1 LDFSNKTHTLPIK
14 SIICSTFCWCVSD
27 NTLSFYSLSISLSLT
42 HTLII
47 FFNEVPPNE
56 LRFHQR
62 ATVAHHSL
70 SVSLA
75 RGWPQLIFYRFF
87 SNSSILFY
95 FFQIHPF
102 YSIFPNSS
110 TLEDNKEKVTFMFYP
125 FFVLIKFSLK
135 LQWDFK
141 V

>member
-1 LDFSNKTHTLPIK
+1 MF
-14 SIICSTFCWCVSD
+14 F
-27 NTLSFYSLSISLSLT
+27 SFYLSLSLSLT

-102 YSIFPNSS
+102 YSIFFKFIHSFLVFSNLS